1 MEPAPVKLLP
11 KKIEFS
17 ADALYDFDKSVL
29 RPKGKEMLDELASVL
44 SGALRQ
50 HLRNRVHGSDR
61 QRQVRIKACP
71 SAARSSVKS
80 YLGEKGIPAEKIKAE
95 GRGKNDLKV
104 TFADCKGSKGR
115 KALIECLQP
124 NRRTEVSVTGTK
136 PQ

>member
-1 MEPAPVKLLP
+1 
-11 KKIEFS
+11 
-17 ADALYDFDKSVL
+17 
-29 RPKGKEMLDELASVL
+29 VL
-44 SGALRQ
+44 SGATYD
-50 HLRNRVHGSDR
+50 NISAIGYTDPIGSAKYNQGLSER
-61 QRQVRIKACP
+61 RA
-71 SAARSSVKS
+71 SSVKS

-104 TFADCKGSKGR
+104 TFADYKGSKGR